1 MERYLMIFRASFAL
15 LCATAIAD
23 AAYVAL
29 PSVDTMSCDQMMAE
43 LVVAG
48 QRMNSQLD
56 PEFATEAQAMAAQA
70 QGASG
75 AGAIAQG
82 VGMSVA
88 CSIPGV
94 SMFCMAA
101 MQAQALTQGA
111 QAEQN
116 FERMQTQMERLEKA
130 MEGIDVERMQA
141 LSQRF
146 EAQACKVPQQ

>member
-1 MERYLMIFRASFAL
+1 MIFRAFLAL
-15 LCATAIAD
+15 ICATAIANATD
-23 AAYVAL
+23 VVL
-29 PSVDTMSCDQMMAE
+29 PSVDTMNCDQLMAE
-43 LVVAG
+43 LIVAG
-48 QRMNSQLD
+48 QKMNSQMD
-56 PEFATEAQAMAAQA
+56 PEFATEAQAMASEA

-94 SMFCMAA
+94 GMFCMAA
-101 MQAQALTQGA
+101 MQAQAMTLGA

-116 FERMQTQMERLEKA
+116 IERMQAQMERMQKA
-130 MEGIDVERMQA
+130 MEGIDVERMEA

>member
-1 MERYLMIFRASFAL
+1 MILRASLAL
-15 LCATAIAD
+15 VCATAIAD
-23 AAYVAL
+23 GAL
-29 PSVDTMSCDQMMAE
+29 PPVHTMNCDQMMAE
-43 LVVAG
+43 LIVAG
-48 QRMNSQLD
+48 QKMNSQMD
-56 PEFATEAQAMAAQA
+56 PEFVREAQAMAAEA

-101 MQAQALTQGA
+101 MQAQAMTQGA

-116 FERMQTQMERLEKA
+116 FERMQAQAERMEKA
-130 MEGIDVERMQA
+130 MEGIDVDRMQA
-141 LSQRF
+141 LSERF